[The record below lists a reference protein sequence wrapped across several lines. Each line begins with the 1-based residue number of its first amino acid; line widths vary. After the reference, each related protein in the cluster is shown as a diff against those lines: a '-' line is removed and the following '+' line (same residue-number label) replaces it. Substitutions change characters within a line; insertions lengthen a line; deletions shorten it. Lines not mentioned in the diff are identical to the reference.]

1 MCSPIFSAI
10 QMEGFR
16 TLKQGSKVNYE
27 LIQGPKGQLAQKIF
41 PVDVVVQRA
50 EEQPVQAQ
58 SLTT

>member
-1 MCSPIFSAI
+1 MD
-10 QMEGFR
+10 GFR

-41 PVDVVVQRA
+41 PVDAISQGVEDRSVQ
-50 EEQPVQAQ
+50 VQ